1 MKKEKSCGC
10 IIIKDNQVL
19 LIFEKRRQYWGF
31 PKGHVEQNETEIE
44 TATREVKEEV
54 GLNVVIDS
62 KKRYELNYIIKDNIE
77 KSNIFFVAI
86 TDSKNIEIQGN
97 EIEDAKW
104 YTFEKALKILTFD
117 GAKDILRQVIKDI

>member
-54 GLNVVIDS
+54 GLNVVIDPE
-62 KKRYELNYIIKDNIE
+62 KRYEMNYIIKDKIE
-77 KSNIFFVAI
+77 KYTIYFLAM
-86 TDSKNIEIQGN
+86 TDSKNIVLQGN

-104 YTFEKALKILTFD
+104 CNFEDALMLLTFD
-117 GAKDILRQVIKDI
+117 GTKDILRQVIKDI

>member
-54 GLNVVIDS
+54 GLNVEIDS
-62 KKRYELNYIIKDNIE
+62 KKRYELNYIIKDEIE
-77 KSNIFFVAI
+77 KSTIYFVA
-86 TDSKNIEIQGN
+86 TTENKNIVTQRN

-104 YTFEKALKILTFD
+104 YTFEEALNILTFD
-117 GAKDILRQVIKDI
+117 GAKDILRQVINNI

>member
-44 TATREVKEEV
+44 TAKREVKEEV
-54 GLNVVIDS
+54 GLDVVIDS
-62 KKRYELNYIIKDNIE
+62 KKRYELNYIIKDEIE
-77 KSNIFFVAI
+77 KSTIYFVA
-86 TDSKNIEIQGN
+86 TTENKNIVTQRN

-104 YTFEKALKILTFD
+104 YTFEEALNILTFD
-117 GAKDILRQVIKDI
+117 GAKDILRQVINNI

>member
-19 LIFEKRRQYWGF
+19 LIFEKRRHYWGF

-54 GLNVVIDS
+54 GLNVEIDS
-62 KKRYELNYIIKDNIE
+62 KKRYELNYIIKDEIE
-77 KSNIFFVAI
+77 KSTIYFVA
-86 TDSKNIEIQGN
+86 TTENKNIVTQRN

-104 YTFEKALKILTFD
+104 YTFEEALNILTFD
-117 GAKDILRQVIKDI
+117 GAKDILRQVINNI